1 MGDNYFMVFQSD
13 DRLVNLVKFLFGL
26 MIFGGIIIA
35 LYAYAYHKSY
45 NSAKYSFTDSDTGQV
60 IKISPVNDDV
70 DKELS
75 DAKFVSYDYITGT
88 IVLEKDNGIR
98 LEYVVDDNFVFGPK
112 LGVTGITNDSSV
124 LQGTNLDVTKKFLN
138 YLVKHSIFDSV
149 DFVSYSSDINTVT
162 YRSGVKTYH
171 VKLD

>member
-1 MGDNYFMVFQSD
+1 MIFQSD
-13 DRLVNLVKFLFGL
+13 SRLVDLVKILCGL
-26 MIFGGIIIA
+26 MIFGGIIIV

-60 IKISPVNDDV
+60 IKILPVNDDV

-88 IVLEKDNGIR
+88 IVLKKDNGIR
-98 LEYVVDDNFVFGPK
+98 LEYVVDDNFIFGPK
-112 LGVTGITNDSSV
+112 LHVTGVTDDKSV

-138 YLVKHSIFDSV
+138 YLVKHGIFDSI
-149 DFVSYSSDINTVT
+149 DFVSYSSNTDTVT
-162 YRSGVKTYH
+162 YRSGLKTYS

>member
-1 MGDNYFMVFQSD
+1 MVSQSD
-13 DRLVNLVKFLFGL
+13 SRLVDLVKILCGL
-26 MIFGGIIIA
+26 MIFGGIIIV

-98 LEYVVDDNFVFGPK
+98 LEYVVDDNFIFGPK
-112 LGVTGITNDSSV
+112 LHVTGVTDDKSV

>member
-1 MGDNYFMVFQSD
+1 MSFQSD
-13 DRLVNLVKFLFGL
+13 SRFEDLVKILCGL
-26 MIFGGIIIA
+26 MLFGGIMIV
-35 LYAYAYHKSY
+35 LYAYAYHKGY
-45 NSAKYSFTDSDTGQV
+45 NSAKYSFTDNTTDQV

-88 IVLEKDNGIR
+88 IVLKKDNGIR

-112 LGVTGITNDSSV
+112 LHVAGITDDKSV
-124 LQGTNLDVTKKFLN
+124 LQGTNLDITKKFLN
-138 YLVKHSIFDSV
+138 YLIKHGIFDSI
-149 DFVSYSSDINTVT
+149 DFVSYSSDTNIVT

>member
-26 MIFGGIIIA
+26 MIFGGIMIA
-35 LYAYAYHKSY
+35 LYAYAYHKNY
-45 NSAKYSFTDSDTGQV
+45 NSAKYSFTDSNTGQV
-60 IKISPVNDDV
+60 IKISPVNDDM

-112 LGVTGITNDSSV
+112 LGVTGVTDDKSV

>member
-1 MGDNYFMVFQSD
+1 MIFQSD

-26 MIFGGIIIA
+26 MIFGGIMIA

-45 NSAKYSFTDSDTGQV
+45 NGTKYSFTDNTTGQV

-88 IVLEKDNGIR
+88 IVLQKDNGIR
-98 LEYVVDDNFVFGPK
+98 LEYVVDDNVVFGPK
-112 LGVTGITNDSSV
+112 LHVTGITNDKSV

-138 YLVKHSIFDSV
+138 YLIEHGIFDSV
-149 DFVSYSSDINTVT
+149 DFVSYSSNTDTVT

>member
-45 NSAKYSFTDSDTGQV
+45 NSAKYSFTDSNTGQV
-60 IKISPVNDDV
+60 IKISPVNDDA

-112 LGVTGITNDSSV
+112 LGVTGITNDKSV
-124 LQGTNLDVTKKFLN
+124 
-138 YLVKHSIFDSV
+138 
-149 DFVSYSSDINTVT
+149 
-162 YRSGVKTYH
+162 
-171 VKLD
+171 

>member
-1 MGDNYFMVFQSD
+1 MIFQSD
-13 DRLVNLVKFLFGL
+13 SRLVDLAKILCSF
-26 MIFGGIIIA
+26 MIFGGIIIV

-45 NSAKYSFTDSDTGQV
+45 NSAKYSFTDSNTGQV

-98 LEYVVDDNFVFGPK
+98 LEYVVDDNFIFGPK
-112 LGVTGITNDSSV
+112 LHVTGVTDDKSV

-138 YLVKHSIFDSV
+138 YLVKQGIFDSV
-149 DFVSYSSDINTVT
+149 DFVSYSSDTDTVT

-171 VKLD
+171 VKFD

>member
-1 MGDNYFMVFQSD
+1 MVLEND
-13 DRLVNLVKFLFGL
+13 DRFVNLVKILCGL
-26 MIFGGIIIA
+26 MIFGGIMIA

-45 NSAKYSFTDSDTGQV
+45 NSAKYSFTDNTTGQV

-112 LGVTGITNDSSV
+112 LGVTGITNDKSV
-124 LQGTNLDVTKKFLN
+124 LQGINLDITKKFLN
-138 YLVKHSIFDSV
+138 YLVKHGIFDSV
-149 DFVSYSSDINTVT
+149 DFVSYSSDTDTVT

>member
-1 MGDNYFMVFQSD
+1 MIFQSD
-13 DRLVNLVKFLFGL
+13 SRLVGLAKILCGL
-26 MIFGGIIIA
+26 MIFGGIIIV
-35 LYAYAYHKSY
+35 LYAYAYHESY

-75 DAKFVSYDYITGT
+75 DAKFVSYDYITGI

-98 LEYVVDDNFVFGPK
+98 LEYVVDDNFIFGPK
-112 LGVTGITNDSSV
+112 LHVTGVTDDKSV

-149 DFVSYSSDINTVT
+149 DFVSYSSDINTVI

>member
-1 MGDNYFMVFQSD
+1 MIFQSD
-13 DRLVNLVKFLFGL
+13 NRLVDLVKILCGL

-45 NSAKYSFTDSDTGQV
+45 NSAKYNFTDSNTGQV

-88 IVLEKDNGIR
+88 IVLKKDNGIR
-98 LEYVVDDNFVFGPK
+98 LEYVVDDNFIFGPK
-112 LGVTGITNDSSV
+112 LHVTGVTDDKSV

-138 YLVKHSIFDSV
+138 YLIKHGIFDSI
-149 DFVSYSSDINTVT
+149 DFVSYSSDMDIAT
-162 YRSGVKTYH
+162 YRSGVKTH
-171 VKLD
+171 SVKFD

>member
-1 MGDNYFMVFQSD
+1 M
-13 DRLVNLVKFLFGL
+13 
-26 MIFGGIIIA
+26 
-35 LYAYAYHKSY
+35 
-45 NSAKYSFTDSDTGQV
+45 
-60 IKISPVNDDV
+60 

-98 LEYVVDDNFVFGPK
+98 LEYVVDDNFIFGPK
-112 LGVTGITNDSSV
+112 LHVTGVTDDESV

>member
-1 MGDNYFMVFQSD
+1 MIFQSD
-13 DRLVNLVKFLFGL
+13 SRLVDLVKILCGL
-26 MIFGGIIIA
+26 MIFGGIMIA
-35 LYAYAYHKSY
+35 LYAYAYHKGY
-45 NSAKYSFTDSDTGQV
+45 NSAKYSFIDNTTGQV
-60 IKISPVNDDV
+60 IKIAPVNDDA

-75 DAKFVSYDYITGT
+75 DAKFISYDYITGT

-112 LGVTGITNDSSV
+112 LHVTGVTDDKSV

>member
-1 MGDNYFMVFQSD
+1 MVFQSD

-45 NSAKYSFTDSDTGQV
+45 KSAKYSFTDSNTGQV
-60 IKISPVNDDV
+60 IKILSVNDDV

-98 LEYVVDDNFVFGPK
+98 LEYVVDDNFIFGPK
-112 LGVTGITNDSSV
+112 LHVTGVTDDKSV

-149 DFVSYSSDINTVT
+149 DFVSYSSDTDIVT

>member
-1 MGDNYFMVFQSD
+1 MIFQSD
-13 DRLVNLVKFLFGL
+13 SRLVDLVKILCGL
-26 MIFGGIIIA
+26 MIFGGIIIV
-35 LYAYAYHKSY
+35 LYVYAYHKSY

-98 LEYVVDDNFVFGPK
+98 LEYVVDDNFIFGPK
-112 LGVTGITNDSSV
+112 LHVTGVTDDKSV

>member
-1 MGDNYFMVFQSD
+1 MIFQSD
-13 DRLVNLVKFLFGL
+13 SRLVGLAKILCGL
-26 MIFGGIIIA
+26 MIFGGIIIV
-35 LYAYAYHKSY
+35 LYAYAYHESY

-75 DAKFVSYDYITGT
+75 DAKFVSYDYITGI

-98 LEYVVDDNFVFGPK
+98 LEYVVDDNFIFGPK
-112 LGVTGITNDSSV
+112 LHVTGVTDDKSV

-149 DFVSYSSDINTVT
+149 DFVSYSSDIDTVI

>member
-1 MGDNYFMVFQSD
+1 MVFQSD

-45 NSAKYSFTDSDTGQV
+45 NSAKYSFTDSNTGQV
-60 IKISPVNDDV
+60 IKISPVNDDA

-112 LGVTGITNDSSV
+112 LGVTGITNDKSV
-124 LQGTNLDVTKKFLN
+124 LQGINLDITKKFLN
-138 YLVKHSIFDSV
+138 YLVKHGIFDSV
-149 DFVSYSSDINTVT
+149 DFVSYSSDTDTVT

>member
-1 MGDNYFMVFQSD
+1 MVVQSD

-45 NSAKYSFTDSDTGQV
+45 NSAKYSFTDSNTGQV

-98 LEYVVDDNFVFGPK
+98 LEYVVDDNFIFGPK
-112 LGVTGITNDSSV
+112 LHVTGVTDDKSV

>member
-1 MGDNYFMVFQSD
+1 M
-13 DRLVNLVKFLFGL
+13 L
-26 MIFGGIIIA
+26 FGGIMIV
-35 LYAYAYHKSY
+35 LYAYAYHKGY
-45 NSAKYSFTDSDTGQV
+45 NSAKYSFTDNTTDQV

-88 IVLEKDNGIR
+88 IVLKKDNGIR

-112 LGVTGITNDSSV
+112 LHVAGITDDKSV
-124 LQGTNLDVTKKFLN
+124 LQGTNLDITKKFLN
-138 YLVKHSIFDSV
+138 YLIKHGIFDSI
-149 DFVSYSSDINTVT
+149 DFVSYSSDTNIVT

>member
-1 MGDNYFMVFQSD
+1 MVFQSD
-13 DRLVNLVKFLFGL
+13 SRLVDLVKILCGL
-26 MIFGGIIIA
+26 MIFGGIMIA

-45 NSAKYSFTDSDTGQV
+45 NSAKYNFTDSNTGQV
-60 IKISPVNDDV
+60 IKISPDNNDV

-98 LEYVVDDNFVFGPK
+98 LEYVVDDNFIFGPT
-112 LGVTGITNDSSV
+112 LHVTGVTDDKSV
-124 LQGTNLDVTKKFLN
+124 LQGINLDVTKKFLN
-138 YLVKHSIFDSV
+138 YLVKHGIFDSV
-149 DFVSYSSDINTVT
+149 DFVSYSSDTDTVT

>member
-1 MGDNYFMVFQSD
+1 MIFQSD
-13 DRLVNLVKFLFGL
+13 SRLVDLVKILCGL
-26 MIFGGIIIA
+26 MIFGGIIIV
-35 LYAYAYHKSY
+35 LYAYVYRKSY

-75 DAKFVSYDYITGT
+75 DAKFISYDYITGT
-88 IVLEKDNGIR
+88 IALKKDNGIR
-98 LEYVVDDNFVFGPK
+98 LEYVVDYNFIFGPK
-112 LGVTGITNDSSV
+112 LHVTGVTDDKSV

-171 VKLD
+171 VNLD

>member
-1 MGDNYFMVFQSD
+1 MVFQSD

-26 MIFGGIIIA
+26 MIFGGIIIV

-98 LEYVVDDNFVFGPK
+98 LEYVVDDNFIFGPK
-112 LGVTGITNDSSV
+112 LHVTGVTDDKSV
-124 LQGTNLDVTKKFLN
+124 LQGTNLDATKKFLN
-138 YLVKHSIFDSV
+138 YLVKHSVFDSV